1 MKDYSIET
9 VCQLNDKSIKDQWG
23 ALSFPIY
30 QTATFA
36 HRGLG
41 ESTGFDYTRMQN
53 PTRQQLEYVVA
64 SLEHGIDALAFS
76 SGMAAIAAV
85 MELFSPGDH
94 LIVDAD
100 LYGGSVRL
108 FNEINKKNG
117 INKRLLRLSVGL
129 EGAQDLIKDLDEAFK
144 SFDSEKQ

>member
-1 MKDYSIET
+1 MKDYSIDT
-9 VCQLNDKSIKDQWG
+9 VCQLNDESIKDQWG
-23 ALSFPIY
+23 ALSYPIY

-36 HRGLG
+36 HPGLG

-64 SLEHGIDALAFS
+64 SLEHGTDALAFA
-76 SGMAAIAAV
+76 SGMAAITAV

-94 LIVDAD
+94 LIVDQD

-108 FNEINKKNG
+108 FNEITERTG
-117 INKRLLRLSVGL
+117 SASQPVTSTGMITVPFSVRT
-129 EGAQDLIKDLDEAFK
+129 Q
-144 SFDSEKQ
+144 KQFILKLQRTL